1 VGWRILARRAR
12 TMNTAEVGWQVYPA
26 RWTES
31 NPDKRLAPHLF
42 VYWTSDGYQLTGC
55 YDLVCPG
62 FLQVDET
69 WVLGGVLTVAPVSE
83 RTEYELE
90 ILITFHKDDSL
101 R

>member
-1 VGWRILARRAR
+1 
-12 TMNTAEVGWQVYPA
+12 MNTAEVGWQVYPA

-31 NPDKRLAPHLF
+31 
-42 VYWTSDGYQLTGC
+42 
-55 YDLVCPG
+55 
-62 FLQVDET
+62 